1 MRDGTPLLFRQ
12 PQVNFIDDKAG
23 KPVGINEHIGK
34 RPIAAFGN
42 SDGDLE
48 MLQWATLAGD
58 RRRFGL
64 IVHHTDAEREYAYD
78 RNTHFGRLDV
88 ALDAAKVNSWTVVSM
103 KADWKEIFPVEKA
116 PGVGGRAIK

>member
-1 MRDGTPLLFRQ
+1 MRDGTPLLFRL
-12 PQVNFIDDKAG
+12 PQLNFIDDKAG

-58 RRRFGL
+58 RRRFGM

-88 ALDAAKVNSWTVVSM
+88 ALDAATVNGWTVANM
-103 KADWKEIFPVEKA
+103 KTDLERDLPCREPA
-116 PGVGGRAIK
+116 GRRCSGD